1 PISHTCDLLDVLQ
14 RCCHSIALSV
24 LKSAPQASYP
34 AEHIVCTHFLYTL
47 EMRIQIENVLQEKNP
62 EQITYAIL
70 SHTWDEIEQTFRDVR
85 EIQRSYDEHGRLL
98 YWRLL
103 PEVTQRA
110 LYAGRHVGRAFI
122 RLTSVASAYEVLR
135 IGIRRYMRS
144 PRQESPSLRVRPS
157 SDGRFS
163 GISRRTIP
171 LLTSIWHDPRL
182 SSKVKEAC
190 AVARENGYD
199 YLWIDSCCIDKTSS
213 SELSEAINS
222 MYDWYRSAAVC
233 YAYLSDVPFGEK
245 HRAGSSRFR
254 SSRWFKRGWT
264 LQELIAP
271 SALTFL
277 SEDWKVI
284 GTKGS
289 LCDLVEDVTS
299 IPEEALLHTKPL
311 DLFSVAERFSWAA
324 TR

>member
-1 PISHTCDLLDVLQ
+1 MRLLNT
-14 RCCHSIALSV
+14 RTGRF
-24 LKSAPQASYP
+24 
-34 AEHIVCTHFLYTL
+34 E
-47 EMRIQIENVLQEKNP
+47 EKNP

-70 SHTWDEIEQTFRDVR
+70 SHTWDEIEQTFQDVR
-85 EIQRSYDEHGRLL
+85 EIQRSPTR
-98 YWRLL
+98 
-103 PEVTQRA
+103 RA
-110 LYAGRHVGRAFI
+110 GFH
-122 RLTSVASAYEVLR
+122 
-135 IGIRRYMRS
+135 
-144 PRQESPSLRVRPS
+144 SL
-157 SDGRFS
+157 DFS
-163 GISRRTIP
+163 
-171 LLTSIWHDPRL
+171 
-182 SSKVKEAC
+182 C

-222 MYDWYRSAAVC
+222 MYDWYRSVAVC

-264 LQELIAP
+264 LQERIAP

-324 TR
+324 TRQTTTTEDRAYSLLGIFAIHMPTLYGEGELAFQRLQEEVVQRIPDQSLFAWSHVYLSIKPG